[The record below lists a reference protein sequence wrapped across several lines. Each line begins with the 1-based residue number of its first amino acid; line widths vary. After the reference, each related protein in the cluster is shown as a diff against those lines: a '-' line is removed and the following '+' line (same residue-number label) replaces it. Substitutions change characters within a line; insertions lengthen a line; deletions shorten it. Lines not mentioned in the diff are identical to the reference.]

1 MDDQVFIDG
10 FAAAHHRRRRDDAT
24 IKARFA
30 KPSQPG
36 RCVQCDAPLPPAAAT
51 GRPRRTCAES
61 CRRAFDKRIRK
72 IRSRLMLVELW
83 RRELGQGR
91 YPRAEI
97 RRHLKE
103 LAAEL
108 YVLRHQA
115 SRR

>member
-1 MDDQVFIDG
+1 
-10 FAAAHHRRRRDDAT
+10 
-24 IKARFA
+24 
-30 KPSQPG
+30 
-36 RCVQCDAPLPPAAAT
+36 
-51 GRPRRTCAES
+51 
-61 CRRAFDKRIRK
+61 
-72 IRSRLMLVELW
+72 MLVELW